1 MCACVGERGMC
12 VVIWLKCQCQILHF
26 LGGVSETEPEPLPS
40 TLIIDGY
47 VQTQSGI
54 CTLVR
59 SVIPSF
65 PQNQAS
71 FVAVRGARIHVG
83 ISLLN

>member
-1 MCACVGERGMC
+1 MCASVGKQSMC
-12 VVIWLKCQCQILHF
+12 VVIWLKCQCQVLHF
-26 LGGVSETEPEPLPS
+26 GRDIPEMEPEPLS
-40 TLIIDGY
+40 SILIIDGY
-47 VQTQSGI
+47 LHTQSGI

-59 SVIPSF
+59 TVILSF

-71 FVAVRGARIHVG
+71 FMAVRGVRIHVG